1 MTYITIKETKNAAGR
16 AIPAGSQIEV
26 HKSEVNKF
34 IELGIIAGFKIKS
47 KKQENA
53 MAKQTEKET
62 R

>member
-1 MTYITIKETKNAAGR
+1 M
-16 AIPAGSQIEV
+16 PAGSQIEV

-47 KKQENA
+47 KKKENA

>member
-16 AIPAGSQIEV
+16 IMPAGSQIEV

-47 KKQENA
+47 KKKENA